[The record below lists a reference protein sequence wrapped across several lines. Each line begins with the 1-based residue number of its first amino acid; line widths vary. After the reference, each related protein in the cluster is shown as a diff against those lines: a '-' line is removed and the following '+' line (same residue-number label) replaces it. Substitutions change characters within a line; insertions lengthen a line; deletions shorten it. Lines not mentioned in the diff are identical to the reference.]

1 MLTMTFKLFNKNPKA
16 LLIFLTI
23 ISSVISARVAYANA
37 KLKGDLYEC
46 KGVYKTMLFQ
56 LPMDLKIEG
65 NLITW
70 KLWFQKKEKYVLD
83 VKYPNG
89 VLIQKIDNL
98 KYSVKQFNKERTLLL
113 DRCELLFP
121 LESLLIDS
129 IPIIKKYF

>member
-1 MLTMTFKLFNKNPKA
+1 MNLKLLKNNSKVF
-16 LLIFLTI
+16 LIFLTI
-23 ISSVISARVAYANA
+23 ISSVIFAQIAHSNT
-37 KLKGDLYEC
+37 KLKGDIYEC

-56 LPMDLKIEG
+56 VPMDLKIEG

-70 KLWFQKKEKYVLD
+70 KFWFQKKETYVLD

-89 VLIQKIDNL
+89 VLIQKIDNF
-98 KYSVKQFNKERTLLL
+98 KYSVKQFDTEGTLLL

-121 LESLLIDS
+121 IEGLLLDS